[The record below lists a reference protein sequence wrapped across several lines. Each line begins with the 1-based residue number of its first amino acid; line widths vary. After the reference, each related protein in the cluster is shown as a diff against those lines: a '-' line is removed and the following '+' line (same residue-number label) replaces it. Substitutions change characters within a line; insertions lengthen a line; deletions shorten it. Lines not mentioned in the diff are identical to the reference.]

1 MKGGEHRRINKA
13 MYYSHHIKKMLK
25 INGSEKSSMFICQ
38 DTKNTLAELAEK
50 IFGTVVNYEETLLFH
65 SANFKPKP
73 RNLALRKAIANEP
86 VTSDLLHTPPSQLIG
101 AGCDVSTEVVGE
113 RKMVCITQPTGR
125 RIYNWQ
131 VDGTDFRLTL
141 SPTEQVADITM
152 PADSTIAST
161 IAMQEANWVMMP
173 LVEKYAAEQGIVFQ
187 RPIARRR
194 NRWGGHNYA
203 KLRAIAAADLRYV
216 QPWQF
221 NLSILAAII
230 EATHYLNLKENK
242 A

>member
-1 MKGGEHRRINKA
+1 MNNINNTK
-13 MYYSHHIKKMLK
+13 
-25 INGSEKSSMFICQ
+25 FISQ
-38 DTKNTLAELAEK
+38 DAENKLAELAEI
-50 IFGTVVNYEETLLFH
+50 IFGTEVNYEETPLFH
-65 SANFKPKP
+65 STKFTPKP
-73 RNLALRKAIANEP
+73 RNLALRKAIADEP
-86 VTSDLLHTPPSQLIG
+86 ATTDLLCTPPSQLIA
-101 AGCDVSTEVVGE
+101 AGCDLNTEVVGE
-113 RKMVCITQPTGR
+113 RKVVCITQPTGR

-131 VDGTDFRLTL
+131 VDGIDFRLCL

-161 IAMQEANWVMMP
+161 VAMQEVNWVMMP
-173 LVEKYAAEQGIVFQ
+173 LVEKYVAEQGIVFEQ
-187 RPIARRR
+187 PQERRR

-203 KLRAIAAADLRYV
+203 TLRAIVAADMRYV
-216 QPWQF
+216 QTWQF

>member
-1 MKGGEHRRINKA
+1 
-13 MYYSHHIKKMLK
+13 
-25 INGSEKSSMFICQ
+25 MFICQ
-38 DTKNTLAELAEK
+38 DAENKLAELAEI
-50 IFGTVVNYEETLLFH
+50 IFGTEVNYEETPLFD
-65 SANFKPKP
+65 STKFTPKP
-73 RNLALRKAIANEP
+73 RNLALRKAIADEP
-86 VTSDLLHTPPSQLIG
+86 ATTDLLCTPPSQLIA
-101 AGCDVSTEVVGE
+101 AGCDLNTEVVGE
-113 RKMVCITQPTGR
+113 RKVVCITQPTGR

-131 VDGTDFRLTL
+131 VDGIDFRLCL

-161 IAMQEANWVMMP
+161 VAMLEANRVMMP
-173 LVEKYAAEQGIVFQ
+173 LVEKYVTEQGIVFEQ
-187 RPIARRR
+187 PQERRR

-203 KLRAIAAADLRYV
+203 RLRAIAAADMRYV
-216 QPWQF
+216 QTWQF

>member
-1 MKGGEHRRINKA
+1 MNNINNTK
-13 MYYSHHIKKMLK
+13 
-25 INGSEKSSMFICQ
+25 FISQ
-38 DTKNTLAELAEK
+38 DAENKLAELAEI
-50 IFGTVVNYEETLLFH
+50 IFGTGANHEETLLFH
-65 SANFKPKP
+65 STKFTPKP
-73 RNLALRKAIANEP
+73 RNLALRKAIADEP
-86 VTSDLLHTPPSQLIG
+86 ATTDLLCTPPSQLIA
-101 AGCDVSTEVVGE
+101 AGCDLNTEVVGE
-113 RKMVCITQPTGR
+113 RKVVCITQPTGR

-131 VDGTDFRLTL
+131 VDGTDFRLCL

-161 IAMQEANWVMMP
+161 VAMLEANRVMMP
-173 LVEKYAAEQGIVFQ
+173 LVEKYVKEQGIVFELPQ
-187 RPIARRR
+187 ERRR

-203 KLRAIAAADLRYV
+203 TLRAIAAADMRYV
-216 QPWQF
+216 QTWQF

>member
-1 MKGGEHRRINKA
+1 MNNINNTK
-13 MYYSHHIKKMLK
+13 
-25 INGSEKSSMFICQ
+25 FISQ
-38 DTKNTLAELAEK
+38 DAENKLAELAEI
-50 IFGTVVNYEETLLFH
+50 IFGTEVNYEETPLFH
-65 SANFKPKP
+65 STKFMPKP
-73 RNLALRKAIANEP
+73 RNLALRKAIADEP
-86 VTSDLLHTPPSQLIG
+86 ATTDLLCTPPSQLIA
-101 AGCDVSTEVVGE
+101 AGCDLNTEVVGE
-113 RKMVCITQPTGR
+113 RKVVCITQPTGR

-131 VDGTDFRLTL
+131 VDGIDFRLCL

-161 IAMQEANWVMMP
+161 VAMQEVNWVMMP
-173 LVEKYAAEQGIVFQ
+173 LVEKYVAEQGIVFEQ
-187 RPIARRR
+187 PQERRR

-203 KLRAIAAADLRYV
+203 RLRAIAAADMRYV
-216 QPWQF
+216 QTWQF